1 MALTIKGAFDDFERW
16 YDGFTKR
23 QLKELEKAYRE
34 SLKATKEQLEKYYKT
49 FSRSGKLTLAEMQKY
64 DRLRKM
70 QKDLDA
76 AILEL
81 SRTQAREVQTLLF
94 EVYSEGYNRMGWI
107 AEQATGI
114 NLRWYQ
120 LPKDY
125 IKKAIQNPV
134 SGLTLTEIL
143 EKNRQEILWRI
154 RQEVTQGL
162 IKGESYF
169 KTADRLKAALEN
181 NYVKA
186 TRIIWTESHRCKE
199 EAQLEAMQKMQ
210 EKGVEAKRMW
220 VATLDSKTRDTHRAL
235 DGQIED
241 KDGYFHIRGLK
252 TKAPGMF
259 GVASEDINCIP
270 EDTIICSNKIEAATK
285 REYSGTLIRIRT
297 ASGIEFAATPNH
309 PIATPKGWVGM
320 CSLKKGDDIL
330 CGLFRKKVSFS
341 NPNINNRPISVGKVF
356 NFLSISCPSKR
367 VRGVDKQF
375 HGDGAAGN
383 VDVVLANGFL
393 KNRRKS
399 SFFKPRSKQIF
410 SFAHLRMCKLPL
422 FGLLS
427 KCFEGFRLATNSI
440 VSLFG
445 KASFFFR
452 SGLGHSE
459 IHGLTSI
466 ARSDTCSSESRDDSG
481 SGNIKKLGKGFDR
494 KALKIFSDKIVDID
508 VFPFSGQIYNLQT
521 QVGWYLA
528 SSNDKDIYKGII
540 THNCRC
546 TTIFVFEGSE
556 PRTRM
561 IQGKG
566 ISDYITYSEWKKQ
579 KEG

>member
-1 MALTIKGAFDDFERW
+1 MRTMARLTTNGAFGDFDKW
-16 YDGFTKR
+16 YEGFTNR
-23 QLKELEKAYRE
+23 QLKELKNAYRD
-34 SLKATKEQLEKYYKT
+34 SLYDVKKELEKYYKQ
-49 FSRSGKLTLAEMQKY
+49 FSKKGVLTLADMQKY

-70 QKDLDA
+70 QRDLDA

-81 SRTQAREVQTLLF
+81 SRTQSKEVQALLS

-134 SGLTLTEIL
+134 SGLTLNEIL
-143 EKNRQEILWRI
+143 EKNRQEILWSI

-169 KTADRLKAALEN
+169 KTADRLKTALEN

-186 TRIIWTESHRCKE
+186 TRIVWTESHRCKE

-259 GVASEDINCIP
+259 GIASEDI
-270 EDTIICSNKIEAATK
+270 
-285 REYSGTLIRIRT
+285 
-297 ASGIEFAATPNH
+297 
-309 PIATPKGWVGM
+309 
-320 CSLKKGDDIL
+320 
-330 CGLFRKKVSFS
+330 
-341 NPNINNRPISVGKVF
+341 
-356 NFLSISCPSKR
+356 
-367 VRGVDKQF
+367 
-375 HGDGAAGN
+375 
-383 VDVVLANGFL
+383 
-393 KNRRKS
+393 
-399 SFFKPRSKQIF
+399 
-410 SFAHLRMCKLPL
+410 
-422 FGLLS
+422 
-427 KCFEGFRLATNSI
+427 
-440 VSLFG
+440 
-445 KASFFFR
+445 
-452 SGLGHSE
+452 
-459 IHGLTSI
+459 
-466 ARSDTCSSESRDDSG
+466 
-481 SGNIKKLGKGFDR
+481 
-494 KALKIFSDKIVDID
+494 
-508 VFPFSGQIYNLQT
+508 
-521 QVGWYLA
+521 
-528 SSNDKDIYKGII
+528 
-540 THNCRC
+540 NCRC
-546 TTIFVFEGSE
+546 TTIFVFVGSE

-561 IQGKG
+561 IQGRG